1 MTLVIAVSFALFVFS
16 PVWWP
21 EIGADSRDLYAA
33 ATLLARGGDPYDP
46 AQQFAQEDRLYN
58 QAPHPHAYAHATYGY
73 PPLFTRALSLAS
85 GAGEPAFYL
94 GSLAV
99 LLAASLIAF
108 KLLVDQL
115 GADRHRLTATVF
127 FLAAP
132 PTVLSLF
139 VGNPSPLLLVFWA
152 AAVVLMLRDHNF
164 IAGVAVSLT
173 LIKLPVG
180 LPVSVAL
187 LLAGPTTMQDAGVFA
202 SSRLTA
208 LKAAVRPRA
217 GAVGGFALGAA
228 GLLGLDILLDGL
240 RPLRS
245 WTEALSGYGS
255 ALQPGAASS
264 AFAQSGLSGLPALLL
279 GTWGA
284 TAATV
289 LACLVVLPLAL
300 WGALGLDRGRPHE
313 ARLAGIALGVTAA
326 LSVSPYLHLNDL
338 MLAALPLLL
347 LARLASSWAR
357 FVLVG
362 WFWLVPLRLVGV
374 VILHD
379 LTGYAPNTRST
390 AGVGVL
396 FTAATLAAVVLLC
409 RHPERLSPGQR

>member
-152 AAVVLMLRDHNF
+152 AAVVLMLQ
-164 IAGVAVSLT
+164 IG
-173 LIKLPVG
+173 
-180 LPVSVAL
+180 
-187 LLAGPTTMQDAGVFA
+187 
-202 SSRLTA
+202 
-208 LKAAVRPRA
+208 RA
-217 GAVGGFALGAA
+217 HV
-228 GLLGLDILLDGL
+228 
-240 RPLRS
+240 
-245 WTEALSGYGS
+245 
-255 ALQPGAASS
+255 
-264 AFAQSGLSGLPALLL
+264 
-279 GTWGA
+279 
-284 TAATV
+284 
-289 LACLVVLPLAL
+289 
-300 WGALGLDRGRPHE
+300 
-313 ARLAGIALGVTAA
+313 
-326 LSVSPYLHLNDL
+326 
-338 MLAALPLLL
+338 
-347 LARLASSWAR
+347 
-357 FVLVG
+357 
-362 WFWLVPLRLVGV
+362 
-374 VILHD
+374 
-379 LTGYAPNTRST
+379 
-390 AGVGVL
+390 
-396 FTAATLAAVVLLC
+396 
-409 RHPERLSPGQR
+409 